1 MFSFPYPIQK
11 EKTMPHFVIEYARQ
25 VEQHI
30 VVSELLEVTYMVGVS
45 SGLMKPDDI
54 KVRARPY
61 DHYRMVG
68 ANDTFVHTIVF
79 LLEGRTDEQKEKL
92 SISLLSKQSILMPSV
107 TAISIDIQDM
117 NDMAYKKRLL

>member
-1 MFSFPYPIQK
+1 
-11 EKTMPHFVIEYARQ
+11 MPHFVIEYARQ

-45 SGLMKPDDI
+45 SGLMKPEDI